1 MFSIPL
7 GLKSV
12 ISKIPLI
19 SSDGNFSLELTSSIT
34 AKVFSG
40 ISKSLKD
47 WIPLVAIS
55 ITAS

>member
-19 SSDGNFSLELTSSIT
+19 STDGNFILELTSSIT

-40 ISKSLKD
+40 TSKSLKA